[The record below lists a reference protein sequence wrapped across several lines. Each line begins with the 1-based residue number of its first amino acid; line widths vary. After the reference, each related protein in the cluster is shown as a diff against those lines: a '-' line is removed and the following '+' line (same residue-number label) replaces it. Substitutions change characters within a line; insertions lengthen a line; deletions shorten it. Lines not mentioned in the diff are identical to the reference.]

1 MLTVSCPSCGAEVVF
16 RTAALPTRVCAY
28 CRTMLVRAGDS
39 VAPVGT
45 AAELPFD
52 VSPVQLGMRGTA
64 GETGFEVIGR
74 MRWAWTDGSWNE
86 WLLLLDDGRH
96 AWLGDAMG
104 QFMLLFER
112 PTDEVSWPLLQTIA
126 GGGEAIPGASAQ
138 LDGERLVVADAR
150 DVWSTACEGELPFRA
165 PQGWRMYSVDL
176 RAASGRAV
184 SIQRDADGTSLYD
197 GVYLTLADLA
207 PRGLRRFEGWA
218 APAYAG

>member
-1 MLTVSCPSCGAEVVF
+1 MLTVNCPSCGAEVVF
-16 RTAALPTRVCAY
+16 RSAALPTRVCSY
-28 CRTMLVRAGDS
+28 CRTLLVRSSGS

-52 VSPVQLGMRGTA
+52 VSPVQLGMRGVA

-86 WLLLLDDGRH
+86 WLLLLDDGRQ

-112 PTDEVSWPLLQTIA
+112 ATAGLDLPLLRTIE
-126 GGGEAIPGASAQ
+126 GGGEAIPGAALD
-138 LDGERLVVADAR
+138 LDGERLTVGDAR
-150 DVWSTACEGELPFRA
+150 EVWSIACEGELPFRA
-165 PQGWRMYSVDL
+165 PKGWRMYSVDL

-184 SIQRDADGTSLYD
+184 SIQRDAEGTSLYD

-207 PRGLRRFEGWA
+207 PRGLRSFDGWTL
-218 APAYAG
+218 PAYAR